1 MEKIKNLPDARDFAG
16 ALSAKA
22 AAELA
27 IFLDFDGT
35 LAEVAE
41 TPEAAELPDGAR
53 GVLERLAARWPVAVI
68 SGRGRADVRAKIGVG
83 GITYAGSH
91 GFDIEL
97 AGNNANDARAFDAF
111 DAFGGGGDFKGRI
124 DAAGER
130 LRDELAGVKGALVE
144 IKHCTVAVHDRQV
157 AEDARASVRAVVD
170 GVLADFPDLRLKP
183 GKRVYEIHPAI
194 DWDKGRAVLWLL
206 DAMDPKRKDVIP
218 VYVGDDVTD
227 EDAFRAL
234 KETFG
239 DRCATVVVVDPDEGR
254 GTESETAA
262 AFRVDGVGGVT
273 AFLRLLLERN

>member
-1 MEKIKNLPDARDFAG
+1 MTKIKNLPDGRDFAG
-16 ALSAKA
+16 ALGEKPA

-41 TPEAAELPDGAR
+41 TPEAAVLPDGMR
-53 GVLERLAARWPVAVI
+53 RILERLAARWPVAVI
-68 SGRGRADVRAKIGVG
+68 SGRDRADVRAKVGVG

-97 AGNNANDARAFDAF
+97 AGNAADDACAFN
-111 DAFGGGGDFKGRI
+111 GGDDFKGQI
-124 DAAGER
+124 KAAGER
-130 LRDELAGVKGALVE
+130 LRDELAAIKGALVE

-157 AEDARASVRAVVD
+157 AENERAYVLAAVEAA
-170 GVLADFPDLRLKP
+170 LADFPSLRLKP

-206 DAMDPKRKDVIP
+206 DAMDRKDVIP
-218 VYVGDDVTD
+218 VYIGDDITD

-234 KETFG
+234 EETFG
-239 DRCATVVVVDPDEGR
+239 DRCATVVVADPKEGR
-254 GTESETAA
+254 GAESETAA
-262 AFRVDGVGGVT
+262 GFRVNGVGGVT
-273 AFLRLLLERN
+273 AFLRLLLG